1 MLTAET
7 KRLGRGSIGCETSVF
22 VLTVLGMLASVVSLG
37 SGTVTGVTSWWAQP
51 EGSHGWLIPLIS
63 LFVLWQRSANM
74 RAAASDAS
82 WWGAT
87 LVAAGI
93 VLLLIDSIGQLQRVA
108 LPALVL
114 IAHGAVVA
122 GLGWRAARYAA
133 VPLAFLLFAM
143 PPPGPLYVE
152 VSLQLQFL
160 SSELGTAMLRQLG
173 ISVFLDG
180 NVIDLGSYQLQV
192 AEACSG
198 LRYLFPLTALTFL
211 CAWMYRAPL
220 WAKAL
225 VLLSVVPITILT
237 NSARIAFTGVLVE
250 YGSIAQAEGFM
261 HFFEG
266 WVIFLVALVLVFLLM
281 VALAR
286 LRSDRAGFGDLLDI
300 DRLSGAHIAFN
311 EPPAK
316 ESESERRLLGLPLP
330 WALSVA
336 LVIAA
341 VPIHAALMN
350 RPQAV
355 PNRPGLATLPL
366 DIGAWRGQPSS
377 VDARTQDILDSSDY
391 FLGDFVREDD
401 GGVVN
406 LWIAYYDEQVKEA
419 AIHTPQQ
426 CLPGA
431 GWEFVSLDSVEAP
444 VVGHSGEQF
453 RINRALVT
461 NSRQS
466 MLVYYW
472 LEARGEQFANA
483 QLFKFA
489 NVRDSIL
496 KRRSD
501 GALVRM
507 ITPLVPG
514 ESEAVAEGRLVD
526 FMRAAYP
533 ALEAH
538 VGR

>member
-1 MLTAET
+1 MSSLSTPVAMSPSEGWR
-7 KRLGRGSIGCETSVF
+7 RLVAIFGLVCTLSA
-22 VLTVLGMLASVVSLG
+22 VLTLSYHNLSAL
-37 SGTVTGVTSWWAQP
+37 TSWWAQP
-51 EGSHGWLIPLIS
+51 EGSHGWVIPIITA
-63 LFVLWQRSANM
+63 FILWQRWPAV
-74 RAAASDAS
+74 RATADGAS
-82 WWGAT
+82 WSGVAV
-87 LVAAGI
+87 VAAG
-93 VLLLIDSIGQLQRVA
+93 VLLMLIDTVGQLQRVA
-108 LPALVL
+108 LPAVVVVTF
-114 IAHGAVVA
+114 GGVVA
-122 GLGWRAARYAA
+122 AWGWRAARYTA
-133 VPLAFLLFAM
+133 VPLGFLLFAM

-152 VSLQLQFL
+152 VSLQLQLL
-160 SSELGTAMLRQLG
+160 SSEIGTAMLRLLG

-180 NVIDLGSYQLQV
+180 NVIDLGTYKLQV

-211 CAWMYRAPL
+211 CAWMYQAPL
-220 WAKAL
+220 WAKAV
-225 VLLSVVPITILT
+225 VLFSVVPITILT

-250 YGSIAQAEGFM
+250 YGSIAQAQGFM

-286 LRSDRAGFGDLLDI
+286 LRGDRAGFGGLLDV
-300 DRLSGAHIAFN
+300 DRLSGAHIAFA
-311 EPPAK
+311 EPQATK
-316 ESESERRLLGLPLP
+316 SKTSHRLLGLSLP
-330 WALSVA
+330 WVLSVA

-341 VPIHAALMN
+341 VPVHEALMN
-350 RPQAV
+350 RPQTI
-355 PNRPGLATLPL
+355 PDRPGLATFPL
-366 DIGAWRGQPSS
+366 EVGAWRGQPSS

-391 FLGDFVREDD
+391 FLGDFVRANT

-406 LWIAYYDEQVKEA
+406 LWVAYYDEQVKQA
-419 AIHTPQQ
+419 ALHTPQQ

-431 GWEFVSLDSVEAP
+431 GWEFVSLEAVDAP
-444 VVGHSGEQF
+444 VVGHSEQPF
-453 RINRALVT
+453 SVNRALVT
-461 NSRQS
+461 NGRQT

-472 LEARGEQFANA
+472 LEARGGQFANP

-496 KRRSD
+496 QRRSD

-507 ITPLVPG
+507 ITPLEPG
-514 ESEAVAEGRLVD
+514 ESEAVAEARLVD

-533 ALEAH
+533 ALEPH

>member
-1 MLTAET
+1 MKSFSAPPLVSPRDSLH
-7 KRLGRGSIGCETSVF
+7 RLAV
-22 VLTVLGMLASVVSLG
+22 VLGLLGAILAIAFLSFANLRG
-37 SGTVTGVTSWWAQP
+37 LTSWWVQD
-51 EGSHGWLIPLIS
+51 EGSHGWLIPLITA
-63 LFVLWQRSANM
+63 FILWQRRSRITRSANVE
-74 RAAASDAS
+74 S
-82 WWGAT
+82 WWG
-87 LVAAGI
+87 VAVVSAGLM
-93 VLLLIDSIGQLQRVA
+93 LLMIDTVGQLNRVA
-108 LPALVL
+108 LPGVVL
-114 IAHGAVVA
+114 IALGSILAA
-122 GLGWRAARYAA
+122 LGWRAARYAA

-160 SSELGTAMLRQLG
+160 SSELGTAMLRLLG

-180 NVIDLGSYQLQV
+180 NVIDLGTYKLQV

-220 WAKAL
+220 WAKAV
-225 VLLSVVPITILT
+225 VLFSVVPITILT
-237 NSARIAFTGVLVE
+237 NSARIALTGVLVE

-281 VALAR
+281 IALAR
-286 LRSDRAGFGDLLDI
+286 LRGERAGFGDLLDV
-300 DRLSGAHIAFN
+300 DRLSGAHITFN
-311 EPPAK
+311 EPPVRKSTAR
-316 ESESERRLLGLPLP
+316 RRLLGMPLP

-341 VPIHAALMN
+341 VPVHAAMMN
-350 RPQAV
+350 RPQAI
-355 PNRPGLATLPL
+355 PDRPGLATFPL
-366 DIGAWRGQPSS
+366 EVGAWRGQPSS

-391 FLGDFVREDD
+391 FLADFVHETD

-406 LWIAYYDEQVKEA
+406 LWVAYYDQQVKQA
-419 AIHTPQQ
+419 ALHTPQQ

-431 GWEFVSLDSVEAP
+431 GWEFVSLSTVGAP
-444 VVGHSGEQF
+444 VGGHSNEPF
-453 RINRALVT
+453 SLNRALVT
-461 NSRQS
+461 DGRQS

-472 LEARGEQFANA
+472 LEARGGQFANA
-483 QLFKFA
+483 QLFKIA

-496 KRRSD
+496 ERRSD
-501 GALVRM
+501 GALVRL
-507 ITPLVPG
+507 ITPLEPG
-514 ESEAVAEGRLVD
+514 ESEAVAEARLVD

-533 ALEAH
+533 ALEPH
-538 VGR
+538 VGG